1 MVGQN
6 SCLLHIHANNSN
18 SDLFPFFYTDI
29 LYLVTIFHARQ
40 FLTFVIIFLYI
51 SYSLLCATIDKKEG
65 EEEGIEGGQCKKVTK
80 ERLMEYNS
88 NKREQA
94 IMAIIQMRREVAL
107 FRRKEESPE
116 KRFSM
121 PGKSEGQSKD
131 NL

>member
-1 MVGQN
+1 MPPAYTCEQFKFRFIPF
-6 SCLLHIHANNSN
+6 LLYRHPLSGYYFPCKTV
-18 SDLFPFFYTDI
+18 SDFCNY
-29 LYLVTIFHARQ
+29 IF
-40 FLTFVIIFLYI
+40 II